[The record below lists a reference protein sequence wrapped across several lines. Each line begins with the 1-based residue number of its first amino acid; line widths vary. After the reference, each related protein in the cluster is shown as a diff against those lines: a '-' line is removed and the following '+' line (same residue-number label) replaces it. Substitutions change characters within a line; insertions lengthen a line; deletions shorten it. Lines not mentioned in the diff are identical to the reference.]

1 MAPAA
6 LIVRPLRTE
15 TCHWSREVYD
25 RAIEAGVFG
34 PEDRL
39 ELIDGELLTTTT
51 QGSRHAAVATRVGAL
66 LARAFG
72 DRGHV
77 RTQMPLAA
85 ADDSAPEP
93 DLAVVPGDALD
104 YLDAH
109 PAAALLV
116 VEVADDSLLR
126 DRSVKKRLYARCGI
140 PEYWIVCLPDACL
153 EVYRDP
159 AGAAYRGAATLL
171 AGETVAPLAA
181 PSAAIPVSDLL
192 PR

>member
-1 MAPAA
+1 MAPADHFVTVSRA
-6 LIVRPLRTE
+6 E
-15 TCHWSREVYD
+15 TYRWSREVYD
-25 RAIEAGVFG
+25 RAVEAGVFG
-34 PEDRL
+34 PEDRV
-39 ELIDGELLTTTT
+39 ELIEGELLTMAP

-66 LARAFG
+66 LARVFG

-85 ADDSAPEP
+85 DDDSEPEP

-116 VEVADDSLLR
+116 VEVADDSLRR

-140 PEYWIVCLPDACL
+140 PEYWIVSLPDACL
-153 EVYRDP
+153 EVYRRPVGD
-159 AGAAYRGAATLL
+159 AYRDAAALP

-181 PSAAIPVSDLL
+181 PSAVIPVSDLL